1 MFYLSDAFIDNLLTE
16 DIPLNDCTTESL
28 GISKEPGR
36 LRCYPK
42 KDGIVSGVEIAACLL
57 EKAGMKVFLQAE
69 EGEFRKTREVVL
81 EATGKADSLQNRS
94 KCDGILIWHFG
105 PCTSDGRC
113 RKKS

>member
-57 EKAGMKVFLQAE
+57 EKAGMKVFLD
-69 EGEFRKTREVVL
+69 RKSVV
-81 EATGKADSLQNRS
+81 
-94 KCDGILIWHFG
+94 
-105 PCTSDGRC
+105 
-113 RKKS
+113 